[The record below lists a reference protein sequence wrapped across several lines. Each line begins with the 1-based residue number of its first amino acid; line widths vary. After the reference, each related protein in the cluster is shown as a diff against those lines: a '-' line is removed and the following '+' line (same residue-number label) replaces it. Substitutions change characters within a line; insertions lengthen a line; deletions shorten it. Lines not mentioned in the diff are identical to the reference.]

1 MAKISRLKKISL
13 KNHPDVSESY
23 IQNQIIEDPTIL
35 NLGELIVRD
44 KERKQPGAGR
54 IDLLLEE
61 VDSNRRYEVEL
72 QLGKSDESHII
83 RTIEYWDIERRRYPQ
98 YDHVAMII
106 AEDITSRFLNVI
118 QLLNGNIP
126 IVALQLEAFQLEN
139 EIGLSFTKIVDE
151 LNYGLI
157 DEDEDNKIS
166 TDRNYWVNKAAK
178 KTIKLTDQIFELI
191 KEIDEELDLKY
202 NKHYIGL
209 VKNNKANNFVKFRPR
224 KKYVGV
230 NVSLDKSEEI
240 DEMIEKVGIE
250 VLDYNNKYG
259 TYRLQI
265 FQEDIK
271 ENREFLMDIFKR
283 AYQNWS
289 F

>member
-1 MAKISRLKKISL
+1 MKIKNLKKISL
-13 KNHPDVSESY
+13 KNHPTISENY
-23 IQNQIIEDPTIL
+23 IQEEIINDPTIL

-44 KERKQPGAGR
+44 KERRQPGAGR

-72 QLGKSDESHII
+72 QLGRSDESHII

-98 YDHVAMII
+98 YDHIAMLI

-126 IVALQLEAFQLEN
+126 IVALQLEAYELGD

-151 LNYGLI
+151 LNFGLI
-157 DEDEDNKIS
+157 DDDEESKIS
-166 TDRNYWVNKAAK
+166 VDRDYWVDKATPKTVNHTNKMF
-178 KTIKLTDQIFELI
+178 DLI
-191 KEIDEELDLKY
+191 KEIDDQLKLNY

-209 VKNNKANNFVKFRPR
+209 MKNNKANNFVRFRPR
-224 KKYVGV
+224 KKHVQL
-230 NVSLDKSEEI
+230 NLRLEKSEEI
-240 DEMIEKVGIE
+240 DEKIEESGIE
-250 VLDYNNKYG
+250 ALDYNNRSSS
-259 TYRLQI
+259 YRLQI
-265 FQEDIK
+265 YEEDI
-271 ENREFLMDIFKR
+271 ENRKEFITDILKR
-283 AYQNWS
+283 AYDNWN